1 MAKTA
6 TASFPGDDFGRLL
19 TLGGALVTLGVLPK
33 GWQKAL
39 GAATAL
45 YMLYK
50 LL

>member
-1 MAKTA
+1 VARTA
-6 TASFPGDDFGRLL
+6 VAGFPGDDFGKLL
-19 TLGGALVTLGVLPK
+19 GLASALVALGILPR

-39 GAATAL
+39 SGATAL